1 MNLGNYTL
9 QHVNNPLEIKNK
21 PKENISLE
29 KSWKNVQNTEILLHK
44 CCIFRGVISR
54 KILVL
59 LKVNDIF
66 LKWKFWPNYSSEFW
80 YWCCLSSLLNEGVT
94 PLHIYI
100 HTTYRQWLTTLCL
113 TSHSHQGLNHILL
126 QFAYKRKKCGLKKYK

>member
-1 MNLGNYTL
+1 MPQLFFKFRYLLIFQNTL
-9 QHVNNPLEIKNK
+9 KNK
-21 PKENISLE
+21 QTYHGIKFGQKCL
-29 KSWKNVQNTEILLHK
+29 KNFLLMLT
-44 CCIFRGVISR
+44 FMYRGVISR

-80 YWCCLSSLLNEGVT
+80 YWCCLSSLRNEGVT

-126 QFAYKRKKCGLKKYK
+126 QFAYKRKNCGLKKYK